1 VARKWLKSAARHF
14 AVGGWLLGLTERI
27 ERHFMHLTAWQKLR
41 TRLFLFA
48 VAIKR
53 RLTVGVRAILIDDG
67 KVLLVR
73 HTYLPGWHFPGGG
86 VEPGETAQTAAAREA
101 LEETGYAV
109 VGEPQLL
116 GFYLNRI
123 AGTARDH
130 VAAYVWRGVER
141 HHEASVSFEIA
152 EVRWFALNALPPDI
166 EAGTARRLVEL
177 AGAPPAAEW

>member
-1 VARKWLKSAARHF
+1 
-14 AVGGWLLGLTERI
+14 
-27 ERHFMHLTAWQKLR
+27 MHLTAWQKLR

-53 RLTVGVRAILIDDG
+53 RLTVGVRAIIIDDG

-86 VEPGETAQTAAAREA
+86 VEPGETAQAAAARETF
-101 LEETGYAV
+101 EETGYAV
-109 VGEPQLL
+109 VGPPQLL

-130 VAAYVWRGVER
+130 VAAYVWRSVER
-141 HHEASVSFEIA
+141 KHEAAVSFEIA
-152 EVRWFALNALPPDI
+152 EVRWFPIDALPPDV
-166 EAGTARRLVEL
+166 EPGTARRLSEL
-177 AGAPPAAEW
+177 AGAPAAAEW